1 MFPSKNCSLSSSS
14 PYDILQVP
22 SHASLHEIKQQ
33 YKILAKLYHPD
44 AAVNF
49 NNHSSSTISTEMNH
63 HEKFI
68 QLQQAYELLRD
79 AKKRR
84 NYDKQY
90 HLNKYSL
97 EKQYI
102 GNISD
107 FVLLSEMRFNEEMD
121 CCEMDCRC
129 GGLYII
135 SMNEIS
141 SSNETTLGYFK
152 SYNINCNN
160 CSLII
165 QVENDMNE
173 ESDDSDTLENTN
185 DDH

>member
-1 MFPSKNCSLSSSS
+1 MNEFHSSSSS
-14 PYDILQVP
+14 PYDILQLP
-22 SHASLHEIKQQ
+22 SHATLNEIKQQ

-44 AAVNF
+44 AAS
-49 NNHSSSTISTEMNH
+49 NNSSSTSH

-68 QLQQAYELLRD
+68 ELQQAYELLRD
-79 AKKRR
+79 SKKRR
-84 NYDKQY
+84 NYDKQF
-90 HLNKYSL
+90 HLNKYHL

-107 FVLLSEMRFNEEMD
+107 YVLLSEMRFNEMND

-135 SMNEIS
+135 SMNDIANN
-141 SSNETTLGYFK
+141 SNNETLGYFK

-165 QVENDMNE
+165 QVENDMDE
-173 ESDDSDTLENTN
+173 DDEVESHHENQ
-185 DDH
+185 